1 MHPLILKGHSK
12 PIKSLI
18 FNNENDLLFSAS
30 SDRFITLWSSEY
42 GERIGTYLHAAAVY
56 TMDITKDSKYLC
68 SGDSTGSIYFWE
80 TSTGELLKK
89 IELDPIYS
97 IRSVNFNK
105 LDNNILLS
113 YGGRSQKSESGILI
127 YNFDDILKANCN
139 QKDKKI
145 KDLKPLKKFLSP
157 NNDKITKTLWLNND
171 KNIISTSETGLI
183 YNYNIENGN
192 IINQKKI
199 HDLMIM
205 DLDKSRKEEI
215 LLTASKDGTSKVLS
229 CDNFEEI
236 EILNPD
242 NPTRNINACRLSPF
256 ISSEDESK
264 IKFHAFIAG
273 GQESREVTTTHAK
286 KGGFELLI
294 FDIMFGKE
302 IGAIQGHFGPVNTLA
317 VSNDGELLASGA
329 EESSIRVHRINNEEY
344 NNLDFK

>member
-18 FNNENDLLFSAS
+18 FNRENDLLFSAS
-30 SDRFITLWSSEY
+30 SDRYITLWSSEY

-56 TMDITKDSKYLC
+56 TIDITKDSKYLC

-89 IELDPIYS
+89 IELEPSYS
-97 IRSVNFNK
+97 IRSVNFNR
-105 LDNNILLS
+105 LDSTLLLS
-113 YGGRSQKSESGILI
+113 YGGRSQQSESGILI
-127 YNFDDILKANCN
+127 YNFDDILKSSCN
-139 QKDKKI
+139 NKKVI
-145 KDLKPLKKFLSP
+145 TELKPLKKFLSP
-157 NNDKITKTLWLNND
+157 NKDKITKTLWLNND

-183 YNYNIENGN
+183 YNYDYENGN
-192 IINQKKI
+192 ILNQKKI
-199 HDLMIM
+199 HDSMIM

-236 EILNPD
+236 EVLIPE
-242 NPTRNINACRLSPF
+242 NPTRNINACRFSPL
-256 ISSEDESK
+256 ISEEDENK

-294 FDIMFGKE
+294 FNIMFGKE
-302 IGAIQGHFGPVNTLA
+302 IGAIQGHFGPVNALA
-317 VSNDGELLASGA
+317 VSSDGELLASGA

-344 NNLDFK
+344 NSLEVK

>member
-145 KDLKPLKKFLSP
+145 KDL
-157 NNDKITKTLWLNND
+157 N
-171 KNIISTSETGLI
+171 
-183 YNYNIENGN
+183 
-192 IINQKKI
+192 
-199 HDLMIM
+199 H
-205 DLDKSRKEEI
+205 
-215 LLTASKDGTSKVLS
+215 
-229 CDNFEEI
+229 
-236 EILNPD
+236 
-242 NPTRNINACRLSPF
+242 
-256 ISSEDESK
+256 
-264 IKFHAFIAG
+264 
-273 GQESREVTTTHAK
+273 
-286 KGGFELLI
+286 
-294 FDIMFGKE
+294 
-302 IGAIQGHFGPVNTLA
+302 
-317 VSNDGELLASGA
+317 
-329 EESSIRVHRINNEEY
+329 
-344 NNLDFK
+344 